1 MSTEIQSDVTKKPEV
16 KSNPEGNGKPHATGK
31 KQGLKYFVFPLLI
44 AAIAVAVIATW
55 QWFEANSQIKDLQKK
70 FEKRVLEVDSRLIEV
85 DSSNNETT
93 NITDEVRESR
103 EEIEAKIKLL
113 ETNLTE
119 SINRQETLEEL
130 YQDLTPSRDE
140 VTMEEVEQL
149 LLIANQQLQIANNVK
164 SALIAMQE
172 ANVRLQRINHSQLFP
187 RRDALTKDIELLIA
201 LPKID
206 TMDISLRLESLA
218 EAVDKLPLVMEI
230 RPSISDTAPSI
241 TWMPK
246 GALSEFFQEIWKDL
260 RQLVRIQH
268 VDKQN
273 IPPPSHSYFLRENLK
288 LRLLSAHNAL
298 LAHDTINF
306 KTNLRISIEWIN
318 KYYDNKSKLTI
329 SMLETLRQLHD
340 KEINIELPD
349 ISSSYDAIRKY
360 RLTVRKKTASINSD
374 SAKHKRIL
382 ENVGANESDHK
393 PIETA
398 ATAESKAKAGSEAEA
413 GRKTET
419 KTEIEVKVEEKV
431 ETESENEMKVE
442 KKADTGSENDVK
454 VGEDG

>member
-16 KSNPEGNGKPHATGK
+16 SNPEGSGKPHTAGK
-31 KQGLKYFVFPLLI
+31 KKGLNYFVFLLLI
-44 AAIAVAVIATW
+44 AAIAVAVIAAW
-55 QWFEANSQIKDLQKK
+55 QWFEANSQIKDLQKE
-70 FEKRVLEVDSRLIEV
+70 FEKLVLEVDSRLIEV
-85 DSSNNETT
+85 DSSNKEIT

-130 YQDLTPSRDE
+130 YQNLAPSRDE

-172 ANVRLQRINHSQLFP
+172 ANVRLQRINHPQLFP
-187 RRDALTKDIELLIA
+187 VRSALTKDINLLKA
-201 LPKID
+201 LPKVD
-206 TMDISLRLESLA
+206 TMDISLRLENLA
-218 EAVDKLPLVMEI
+218 EAVDKLPLIMEI
-230 RPSISDTAPSI
+230 RPSISDTPPSI
-241 TWMPK
+241 TWIPD
-246 GALSEFFQEIWKDL
+246 GALSEFFQEIWNDIK
-260 RQLVRIQH
+260 QLVRIQH

-298 LAHDTINF
+298 LARDTINF
-306 KTNLRISIEWIN
+306 KTNLKISIEWIN

-340 KEINIELPD
+340 KEINIELPN

-360 RLTVRKKTASINSD
+360 RLAVRKKTVSINSN
-374 SAKHKRIL
+374 SAKHKRML
-382 ENVGANESDHK
+382 ENAGADKNDNKLIES
-393 PIETA
+393 A
-398 ATAESKAKAGSEAEA
+398 STAESKAKVRSEAEA

-419 KTEIEVKVEEKV
+419 KTEIEIKVEEKV
-431 ETESENEMKVE
+431 ETESKNEMKLD
-442 KKADTGSENDVK
+442 KKEDTGSENDVK

>member
-1 MSTEIQSDVTKKPEV
+1 MSTEIQSDVTKEPEV
-16 KSNPEGNGKPHATGK
+16 KSNPEDSNKPHTTGK
-31 KQGLKYFVFPLLI
+31 KQGLNYFVFPLLI
-44 AAIAVAVIATW
+44 VAIAVAVIAAW
-55 QWFEANSQIKDLQKK
+55 QWFEANSQIKDLQKE
-70 FEKRVLEVDSRLIEV
+70 FEKHVLEVDSRLIKV
-85 DSSNNETT
+85 DSSNKEIT
-93 NITDEVRESR
+93 NITDEVRETR

-113 ETNLTE
+113 GTNLTE
-119 SINRQETLEEL
+119 SINRQETLEGL
-130 YQDLTPSRDE
+130 YQDLAPSRDE

-149 LLIANQQLQIANNVK
+149 LLIANQQLQMANNVK

-172 ANVRLQRINHSQLFP
+172 ANVRLQRINHPQLSP
-187 RRDALTKDIELLIA
+187 LRDVLANDIDLLKA
-201 LPKID
+201 LPKVD

-230 RPSISDTAPSI
+230 RPSISDTAPSV
-241 TWMPK
+241 TWIPE
-246 GALSEFFQEIWKDL
+246 GVLSEFFQEIWNDIK
-260 RQLVRIQH
+260 QLVRIQR

-329 SMLETLRQLHD
+329 SMLETLRKLHD

-360 RLTVRKKTASINSD
+360 RLTVRKKTASINSN
-374 SAKHKRIL
+374 SAKNKRIL
-382 ENVGANESDHK
+382 ENARTDESDHK
-393 PIETA
+393 LTETTT
-398 ATAESKAKAGSEAEA
+398 TAESKAKVKSEAET

-419 KTEIEVKVEEKV
+419 KTEIEVKVEKEV
-431 ETESENEMKVE
+431 DTESANEVKVE
-442 KKADTGSENDVK
+442 KKVDTGSENVK

>member
-1 MSTEIQSDVTKKPEV
+1 MSTEIQSDVNKKPEV
-16 KSNPEGNGKPHATGK
+16 KSSPEGNGKPRSAGK
-31 KQGLKYFVFPLLI
+31 KQGLNYFVFPLLI
-44 AAIAVAVIATW
+44 IAIAVAVFAAW
-55 QWFEANSQIKDLQKK
+55 QWFETNSQIKDLQKE
-70 FEKRVLEVDSRLIEV
+70 FEKRMLEVDSRLIEV
-85 DSSNNETT
+85 DSSNKEIT
-93 NITDEVRESR
+93 NITDEVRERR

-119 SINRQETLEEL
+119 SIKKQETLEGL
-130 YQDLTPSRDE
+130 YQDLAPSRDE

-172 ANVRLQRINHSQLFP
+172 ANVRLQRINHPQLSP
-187 RRDALTKDIELLIA
+187 VRVALSKDIILLKA
-201 LPKID
+201 LPKVD
-206 TMDISLRLESLA
+206 TTDISLRLENLA
-218 EAVDKLPLVMEI
+218 DAVDKLPLVMEI
-230 RPSISDTAPSI
+230 RPSISDTSPPI
-241 TWMPK
+241 TWIPE
-246 GALSEFFQEIWKDL
+246 GALSDFFQEIWNDIK
-260 RQLVRIQH
+260 QLVRIQH

-306 KTNLRISIEWIN
+306 KTNLKISIEWIN
-318 KYYDNKSKLTI
+318 KYYDNKSKLTV

-340 KEINIELPD
+340 KEIYIESPN

-360 RLTVRKKTASINSD
+360 RLTVRKKTASINSN
-374 SAKHKRIL
+374 SAKHKRML
-382 ENVGANESDHK
+382 ENAEVDESDHK
-393 PIETA
+393 PIETE
-398 ATAESKAKAGSEAEA
+398 ATAESKAKVGSEAEA

-431 ETESENEMKVE
+431 ERE
-442 KKADTGSENDVK
+442 SENDVE